1 MSKDRYVAYVGTYTH
16 GTSIGIHLYDVDV
29 EQGLMKER
37 KVVPIN
43 NSSHLTKA
51 HNKQFLYSISDE
63 GVESFRILPD
73 GDLESINKVGI
84 EGMREAALY
93 PPMPPISFCLWAAIT
108 TAR

>member
-63 GVESFRILPD
+63 AWSLSGSCRT
-73 GDLESINKVGI
+73 
-84 EGMREAALY
+84 
-93 PPMPPISFCLWAAIT
+93 AIWNPLI
-108 TAR
+108 R

>member
-43 NSSHLTKA
+43 NSSHLKKA
-51 HNKQFLYSISDE
+51 EKKKGMYLSLIHISE
-63 GVESFRILPD
+63 PTR
-73 GDLESINKVGI
+73 
-84 EGMREAALY
+84 RT
-93 PPMPPISFCLWAAIT
+93 PISYAVFCLTKKILYT
-108 TAR
+108 TPNPREGIVSRMPASA